1 MSDHKVEDGKAIFGD
16 DDDKE
21 NHGGEM
27 IPASKKTRYNGS
39 NNPLIEQENNNILMF
54 RQNWV
59 PNHIMSFWENEALR
73 KMVTVIVV
81 LDGGVSLKN
90 DVKVKVSDD
99 GNFLTV
105 KQKLSSL
112 VTNVDELHSYFRKKD
127 TTAYPAYHPKIVGF
141 HKYMRAIK
149 EGQGEEITNL
159 AHIVLPFQVQTDV
172 VAMHKFSNKQ
182 GVRLVY
188 VDLRAVQTDDYVEAE
203 EPDEIKL
210 D

>member
-1 MSDHKVEDGKAIFGD
+1 MQDHKVEDGKATFGD
-16 DDDKE
+16 DDDNE
-21 NHGGEM
+21 EM
-27 IPASKKTRYNGS
+27 KPSAKKTRYNG
-39 NNPLIEQENNNILMF
+39 NINPLIEESNPIVMF

-73 KMVTVIVV
+73 KMVTVVVV
-81 LDGGVSLKN
+81 LDGGVNLKH

-99 GNFLTV
+99 GGFLTV
-105 KQKLSSL
+105 KQKLNNL
-112 VTNVDELHSYFRKKD
+112 VTDVDELHSYFRKKD
-127 TTAYPAYHPKIVGF
+127 TTAYPPYHPKIVGF
-141 HKYMRAIK
+141 HKYMKVIK

-159 AHIVLPFQVQTDV
+159 AHIALPFQVQTDV
-172 VAMHKFSNKQ
+172 VSMHKFSNKQ
-182 GVRLVY
+182 GVRIVY